1 MPPYEALYGRPLKTS
16 LSWDRLEYRETV
28 GPELIQEIEEQ
39 VIQIRQRLKEAE
51 DRQKIY
57 SNAHRTDRSYEVG
70 GHFFIH
76 INPKK
81 STIMFGKGTKMS
93 PRFIGLFKI

>member
-1 MPPYEALYGRPLKTS
+1 VK
-16 LSWDRLEYRETV
+16 V
-28 GPELIQEIEEQ
+28 GPELIQEMDEQ
-39 VIQIRQRLKEAE
+39 VIHIRQPLKEAW
-51 DRQKIY
+51 DRYKIY

-76 INPKK
+76 IKPKE
-81 STIMFGKGTKMS
+81 STIMFGKGTKLS